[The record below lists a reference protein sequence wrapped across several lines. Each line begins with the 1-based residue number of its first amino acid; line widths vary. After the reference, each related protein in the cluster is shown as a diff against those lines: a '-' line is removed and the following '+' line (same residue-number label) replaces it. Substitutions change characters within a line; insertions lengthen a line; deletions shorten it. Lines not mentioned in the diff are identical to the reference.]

1 MAQRIALI
9 TVVLCTAMHVG
20 TAQADWQLDRAQTIA
35 AKVWN
40 DPCSGQVKI
49 LSAVPPQ
56 AGWRAWTY
64 PGLCTITLSNAW
76 PWYWDELCP
85 VVVHEYGHLAG
96 YRDPDNPADPT
107 HSHDPNDIMSP
118 FVHAYPKCDDYGTVF
133 LGFAPPGISR
143 VGIALPQDVSS
154 PRAKPVKVKAT
165 RRCPKTRKGRKQR
178 GRVTAC
184 AAGKGQ
190 ARG

>member
-1 MAQRIALI
+1 
-9 TVVLCTAMHVG
+9 
-20 TAQADWQLDRAQTIA
+20 
-35 AKVWN
+35 
-40 DPCSGQVKI
+40 
-49 LSAVPPQ
+49 
-56 AGWRAWTY
+56 
-64 PGLCTITLSNAW
+64 
-76 PWYWDELCP
+76 
-85 VVVHEYGHLAG
+85 
-96 YRDPDNPADPT
+96 
-107 HSHDPNDIMSP
+107 MSP
-118 FVHAYPKCDDYGTVF
+118 FVHSYPKCDDYGTVF

-165 RRCPKTRKGRKQR
+165 RRCPKIRKGRKQR